1 MAQGNAMLPA
11 IKGYTG
17 QVNGTKSEEVM
28 RIGEAVYERA
38 KKVLAETPQP
48 SAPSSLVDLL
58 LADIGND
65 RTAKNVQPTKPA
77 DSFADDLNTR

>member
-1 MAQGNAMLPA
+1 M
-11 IKGYTG
+11 KGYTR

-28 RIGEAVYERA
+28 RIGEAAYERA
-38 KKVLAETPQP
+38 KKVLAEAPQP
-48 SAPSSLVDLL
+48 SAPSSLVDIL

-65 RTAKNVQPTKPA
+65 RPAQNVVPTKPA